1 MRLISW
7 SCNQNFWFTCVQDLV
22 KNRTIYVTSWHWDV
36 KVPETRAVKKSV
48 LPTLLLSNIVNSR
61 MNFSH
66 PKSKVGN
73 TVGKNCQI
81 EFIILREIIFASP
94 KDIFLKF
101 DGFFLEFDLQIKLCQ
116 NSKNYEI
123 YWMNVPMQS
132 TRFSNKKWIE
142 FKEYL
147 PILLLPYFNL
157 KKCEVMCWYF
167 TIL

>member
-1 MRLISW
+1 MSRTWSRTGSFTWHSDIGTSKFQKLELLKNQCCRLCSCQISW
-7 SCNQNFWFTCVQDLV
+7 TQEEWTF
-22 KNRTIYVTSWHWDV
+22 
-36 KVPETRAVKKSV
+36 
-48 LPTLLLSNIVNSR
+48 
-61 MNFSH
+61 NFSH

-147 PILLLPYFNL
+147 TILLLPYFNL